1 MSLIKVIVV
10 DDSAMFREGLRFY
23 LEKILS
29 YHVIAEASNGEDF
42 LKLPNKH
49 LADVILMD
57 IEMPVLNG
65 IDAVLKDPDSN
76 LKKIIAITSFEE
88 KIYLSKLFESG
99 FKGYINKQNI
109 YTELKKAIHCV
120 VEGKFYVPD
129 SIKT

>member
-10 DDSAMFREGLRFY
+10 DDSVMFREGLKFY
-23 LEKILS
+23 LEKILF
-29 YHVIAEASNGEDF
+29 YQVIAEASNGDEF
-42 LKLPNKH
+42 LKLPDKH

-99 FKGYINKQNI
+99 FKGYINKKNI
-109 YTELKKAIHCV
+109 YTDLKNAILCV
-120 VEGKFYVPD
+120 VEGKFFVPE
-129 SIKT
+129 SIKI